1 MFRFRKARRTD
12 EEILLK
18 WINDP
23 LSRKMSLNTEPI
35 SSQEHRFWFLRSLRN
50 RNTNLYIYEEIKTN
64 GTIKPIASLRVDVKY
79 NRKYLSWN
87 VSERMRGK
95 GIGGTMLSDFI
106 NRFRGNYYA
115 IIKKDNPA
123 SMTICTK
130 SGFNKYYSKE
140 NLTYW
145 KNF

>member
-1 MFRFRKARRTD
+1 MFKFRKAKRTD

-23 LSRKMSLNTEPI
+23 LSRKMSLNTELI
-35 SSQEHRFWFLRSLRN
+35 SAQEHRHWFLRLLKNQTS
-50 RNTNLYIYEEIKTN
+50 NLHIYDEINAN
-64 GTIKPIASLRVDVKY
+64 GTLKPIANMRVDIRH

-87 VSERMRGK
+87 VSEGMRGK
-95 GIGGTMLSDFI
+95 GIGAIMLTDFV
-106 NRFRGNYYA
+106 NRFPGNYYA

-140 NLTYW
+140 DLTYW
-145 KNF
+145 RNF